1 MKATIILTG
10 LLLLAGMTGTAPAL
24 VYNAGADFNSAT
36 NPNGVWTYG
45 VQTAAGDFVAD
56 DLTTDVPATTTWS
69 GPVSGRDA
77 TVSARYSST
86 YGGSYSEIGSAP
98 GLNIVG
104 GNTTGYDLYVD
115 DVDSYNT
122 TWPNRTLLRPGAV
135 IIRSGNGVAYE
146 PNSGDLRFTAP
157 NPGEYTVSAQMYCS
171 LVPRSDVH
179 NDREQC
185 TVKVNGVIDQAQEVT
200 GYYYANS
207 YDTITRTQFNYSKT
221 LSLSAGATVDFLAIR
236 SSAGGWAQTVG
247 AFVTITPTPEP
258 GTLVLLVTGLLGLL
272 AYAWRKRK

>member
-1 MKATIILTG
+1 MKATIILTS

-24 VYNAGADFNSAT
+24 VYDAAGDFSTAT

-45 VQTAAGDFVAD
+45 VQDALGNFAAD
-56 DLTTDVPATTTWS
+56 DSTIAVPATTTWS
-69 GPVSGRDA
+69 GPVSGGTA
-77 TVSARYSST
+77 TVSAHYSST
-86 YGGSYSEIGSAP
+86 YGSYSEQGSAP

-122 TWPNRTLLRPGAV
+122 TYPNRTLLRPGAL
-135 IIRSGNGVAYE
+135 ILRTGNGPAYV

-157 NPGEYTVSAQMYCS
+157 RNGEYTVNAQMFCAF
-171 LVPRSDVH
+171 VPRSDYH
-179 NDREQC
+179 NQSEVC
-185 TVKVNGVIDQAQEVT
+185 TVKVGGVTDQSQGIT
-200 GYYYANS
+200 GYYYDNP
-207 YDTITRTQFNYSKT
+207 YDTVTRTTFTYSKT
-221 LSLSAGATVDFLAIR
+221 LSLTAGTNVDFLVT
-236 SSAGGWAQTVG
+236 AGPPVAQAVG
-247 AFVTITPTPEP
+247 AFITITPTPEP